1 MVKNLVAIWPILL
14 NTSGWI
20 MDGGDGDASGI
31 TGSDSVDHSA
41 RFTEQGKTTTELQKD
56 SRDMLPTFMLLLDKE
71 L

>member
-1 MVKNLVAIWPILL
+1 
-14 NTSGWI
+14 

-41 RFTEQGKTTTELQKD
+41 RFTEQGKTTNELQKD